1 MLFDI
6 HSHILPSVDDGSQ
19 SMSESL
25 QLLSLMRSQGITDVI
40 ATPHFYPLED
50 TFDDYKCRI
59 AKAYKALLKE
69 TEGKDLPNIYL
80 GSEVLYYRYIGNSE
94 SVFELCLNN
103 SRYLLLELTDECIC
117 KEFFEDME
125 NLYNKLGITPII
137 AHLERYCY
145 APNYKKLL
153 KYIKNSALLAQI
165 NASSLFSQSRKV
177 TEKLIKGGYVNFIA
191 TDAHSVTRR
200 PPLMKQALAEIADS
214 LGSEYASGFIRNS
227 QILLE
232 KICEVTNEQQ

>member
-80 GSEVLYYRYIGNSE
+80 GSEVLYYRYIGSSE

-165 NASSLFSQSRKV
+165 NASSLFLQSRKV

-200 PPLMKQALAEIADS
+200 PPLMKQALAEIAER
-214 LGSEYASGFIRNS
+214 LGTEYASGFIRNS

-232 KICEVTNEQQ
+232 KICEVTNEEQ

>member
-80 GSEVLYYRYIGNSE
+80 GSEVLYYRYIGSSE
-94 SVFELCLNN
+94 SVYGLCLNN

-200 PPLMKQALAEIADS
+200 PPLMKQALAEITER
-214 LGSEYASGFIRNS
+214 LGTEYTSGFIRNS

>member
-50 TFDDYKCRI
+50 TFDDYKRRI
-59 AKAYKALLKE
+59 SKAYKALLKE

-80 GSEVLYYRYIGNSE
+80 GSEVLYYRYIGSSE
-94 SVFELCLNN
+94 SVFGLCLNN

-137 AHLERYCY
+137 AHLERYCH

-153 KYIKNSALLAQI
+153 KYIKNSPLLAQI
-165 NASSLFSQSRKV
+165 NASSLFSQSRRV
-177 TEKLIKGGYVNFIA
+177 TERLIKGGYVNFIA

-200 PPLMKQALAEIADS
+200 PPLMKQALAEIAET
-214 LGSEYASGFIRNS
+214 LGTEYASGFIRNS